1 MPRECRLPEIEVIPE
16 STKHQVKLVKL
27 MKLILKGAGVGTLR
41 DNPHIGAYEKNFK
54 HCRSYPSSL
63 LPSSNKLEVDSYG
76 HPNASLLQKKSKKSW
91 NGYLAA

>member
-1 MPRECRLPEIEVIPE
+1 MNRVFNRVASTSEDTLRKPAHSLGKCLRECRLPEIEVIPE

-54 HCRSYPSSL
+54 HCRSYPS
-63 LPSSNKLEVDSYG
+63 
-76 HPNASLLQKKSKKSW
+76 
-91 NGYLAA
+91 LAATFIE